1 MYKQQDKSADVIY
14 YNGKIYTMD
23 QNMTIVQSFA
33 VKGQYLIDTGTFD
46 EMKQYGNSDTKYVNL
61 DRACVIPGLIEGHTH
76 LLKFGEV
83 SMQIDCFW
91 KQKEEI
97 FQ

>member
-1 MYKQQDKSADVIY
+1 MYKQQDESADVIY

-46 EMKQYGNSDTKYVNL
+46 EMKQYGNSDTKDVT
-61 DRACVIPGLIEGHTH
+61 DICSG
-76 LLKFGEV
+76 
-83 SMQIDCFW
+83 
-91 KQKEEI
+91 
-97 FQ
+97 